1 LYTKEPRP
9 TDEKTHPVE
18 PENIP
23 KEPKVRPQADQAEQ
37 LSLLSAEELA
47 KLHCPSGSR
56 SPREGEMQSSDTT
69 TARKAPRTKG
79 GATQLKLP
87 GF

>member
-1 LYTKEPRP
+1 MALPPDEFR
-9 TDEKTHPVE
+9 TD
-18 PENIP
+18 
-23 KEPKVRPQADQAEQ
+23 RAEQ
-37 LSLLSAEELA
+37 LSLLSPEELA
-47 KLHCPSGSR
+47 KVQYPSCSR

-69 TARKAPRTKG
+69 TARKVPRKKG